1 MKKAVVCV
9 VLIAGIIGMV
19 ISCSTPAAV
28 PSGDKRATVEVLEPK
43 DALSLIE
50 KNKGNDRFVIL
61 DVRTP
66 GEFAEGHIA
75 DAINIDYNSPLFRN
89 NLARLDKE
97 KTYLVYCRTGRRS
110 SSAVQ
115 TMLELGF
122 TRVYRISGDIVKWQS
137 MKLPLV
143 K

>member
-1 MKKAVVCV
+1 
-9 VLIAGIIGMV
+9 MV
-19 ISCSTPAAV
+19 TSCSTPVAA
-28 PSGDKRATVEVLEPK
+28 PSGDKRAAVEVLEPRA
-43 DALSLIE
+43 ALSLIE

-66 GEFAEGHIA
+66 DEFASGHIG

-122 TRVYRISGDIVKWQS
+122 THIYRISGDIVKWQS